1 VLNERRIKT
10 MKKTLLAILLGVTL
24 LTGCG
29 SKEMETKES
38 NNTII
43 SENVIHENILHE
55 NIIEEIRD

>member
-1 VLNERRIKT
+1 